1 MKSMILAADEGG
13 YTLEPSTS
21 GSISVLTTP
30 STPSA
35 HPTRTKSSPP
45 SSTHQLNNSFYQ
57 KEQSEISVHAM
68 EHFQSE
74 VKKIT
79 EYFQGQIEE
88 LGIKMNEGR
97 LNDQRARYRDRE
109 LIMQALQKQKED
121 NIKFTKQVIFNKKTD
136 YSEEIKREEALLH
149 KVKVTY

>member
-1 MKSMILAADEGG
+1 
-13 YTLEPSTS
+13 
-21 GSISVLTTP
+21 
-30 STPSA
+30 
-35 HPTRTKSSPP
+35 
-45 SSTHQLNNSFYQ
+45 
-57 KEQSEISVHAM
+57 M

-74 VKKIT
+74 VKRIT